1 MIQVNVSELRG
12 EIAKNGYSLR
22 GFAKKS
28 EISIS
33 YLSAIVNKKA
43 NPSPKM
49 ASHISKELN
58 VPMDNLFTYI
68 QKEA

>member
-1 MIQVNVSELRG
+1 MIQVNTAELRG
-12 EIAKNGYSLR
+12 EIAKKGYSLR
-22 GFAKKS
+22 GFAKEF
-28 EISIS
+28 EISVS

-49 ASHISKELN
+49 ASRISNALN
-58 VPMDNLFTYI
+58 VPIESLFTYI